1 MAIFW
6 GHFHTHF
13 ATFTSNK
20 TNILQ
25 HSDTKI
31 FKNIDQSVT
40 IQQPKAFFTVLFI
53 IKDIKCFAPKNENRP
68 MLEKCSYEQKS
79 KGALMKEANFEHL
92 QLIYYNS
99 NVHSTCFFH
108 LLITSRDTYD
118 KIVLVIV
125 K

>member
-53 IKDIKCFAPKNENRP
+53 IKNIKCFAPKNENRP
-68 MLEKCSYEQKS
+68 ILEKCSYILCMYIMMIFS
-79 KGALMKEANFEHL
+79 
-92 QLIYYNS
+92 
-99 NVHSTCFFH
+99 FFFFYIWWKFPDYH
-108 LLITSRDTYD
+108 
-118 KIVLVIV
+118 VQQ
-125 K
+125 